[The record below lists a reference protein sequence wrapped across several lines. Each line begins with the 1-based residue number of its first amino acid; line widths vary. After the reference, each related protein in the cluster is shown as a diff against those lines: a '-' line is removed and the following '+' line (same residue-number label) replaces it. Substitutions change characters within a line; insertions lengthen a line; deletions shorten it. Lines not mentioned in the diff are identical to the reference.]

1 MSVVRNAALLSA
13 PLVLTLSVASAAPA
27 ASTTA
32 LKARLSG
39 SVEVPEK
46 GDPNGSGSA
55 TVRVKGRQVCYSLRY
70 KGITAPNAAHIHR
83 GAKGEAGPVVVA
95 LFMGKADR
103 SGCVKAGADLAR
115 AIAKRPAAFYVNV
128 HNAKYPAG
136 ALRGQL
142 RKR

>member
-1 MSVVRNAALLSA
+1 MPVVRTAAMLSA
-13 PLVLTLSVASAAPA
+13 PLLLTLSVASVAPA

-39 SVEVPEK
+39 AVEVPEK

-70 KGITAPNAAHIHR
+70 RLINAPNASHIHR
-83 GAKGEAGPVVVA
+83 GARGEAGPVVVT
-95 LFMGKADR
+95 LFMGKADKT
-103 SGCVKAGADLAR
+103 GCVKVSAAVAR
-115 AIAKRPAAFYVNV
+115 AIAKRPSAFYVNI

>member
-13 PLVLTLSVASAAPA
+13 PLLLSLSVASAAPA

-39 SVEVPEK
+39 SVEVPDK

-55 TVRVKGRQVCYSLRY
+55 TIRVKGRQVCFRLTY
-70 KGITAPNAAHIHR
+70 KGIQAPNASHIHR
-83 GAKGEAGPVVVA
+83 GAKGEAGPVVVG

-103 SGCVKAGADLAR
+103 AGCVKASAEVAR
-115 AIAKRPAAFYVNV
+115 AIAKRPRDFYVNI
-128 HNAKYPAG
+128 HNAKYPGG

-142 RKR
+142 RKG

>member
-13 PLVLTLSVASAAPA
+13 PLLVTLSVASAAPA

-39 SVEVPEK
+39 AAEVPEK
-46 GDPNGSGSA
+46 GDPNGRGSA
-55 TVRVKGRQVCYSLRY
+55 TVRVKGRQVCYRLTY
-70 KGITAPNAAHIHR
+70 KGITGPNAAHIHR
-83 GAKGEAGPVVVA
+83 GAKGKAGSVVVG

-103 SGCVKAGADLAR
+103 SGCVKASAKIAR
-115 AIAKRPAAFYVNV
+115 AIAKRPGDFYVNI

-142 RKR
+142 RKS

>member
-1 MSVVRNAALLSA
+1 MSVVRRAALLSA
-13 PLVLTLSVASAAPA
+13 PLLLTLSVASAAPA

-70 KGITAPNAAHIHR
+70 KGIQAPNAAHIHR

-103 SGCVKAGADLAR
+103 SGCVKASAEVAR
-115 AIAKRPAAFYVNV
+115 AIAKRPADFYVNI

-142 RKR
+142 RKN